1 MVKYE
6 LIKESKEKLDY
17 SYYPEGKRDR
27 KAGVITIDRV
37 NEKIYI
43 SRVAEDDYE
52 VIVTPEDLMRLDK
65 SFIESAEEEGS
76 LERARQLREEYEEN
90 ITKGKYKGFQY
101 FSYASHAIHGSSTVE
116 LKKFC
121 KAMKSLFFLPKIYL
135 RNMA

>member
-17 SYYPEGKRDR
+17 SYYPEGKKDR

-90 ITKGKYKGFQY
+90 LKKGKYKGFQY
-101 FSYASHAIHGSSTVE
+101 FSYASHAIHHLVMDYNSGKIPKSGSVSW
-116 LKKFC
+116 
-121 KAMKSLFFLPKIYL
+121 Y
-135 RNMA
+135 